1 MTTIDARGKNCP
13 QPVIMTKAL
22 LDRGEREVEILL
34 DNPISA
40 TNVQRFLE
48 KNLFSVQ
55 IVDDDGAITI
65 KGVKGAPGE
74 GADSRGGDK
83 PRELSGSAILI
94 TKGVLGGEDDVLG
107 EVLMKSFLGTLSQ
120 LSSPPPLVVLMN
132 EGVKLAL
139 KSTSSCDHLLAL
151 QEMGTRILVCGT
163 CTNHFGVTPEVGAG
177 VISNMFEITEALL
190 ASQKHLSL

>member
-22 LDRGEREVEILL
+22 LDRGEKEVKVLL

-55 IVDDDGAITI
+55 IEDEDGAITI
-65 KGVKGAPGE
+65 KGVKADPASEPVIKKKEETKELCGA
-74 GADSRGGDK
+74 
-83 PRELSGSAILI
+83 AIVI
-94 TKGVLGGEDDVLG
+94 SKAVLGGEDNVLG
-107 EVLMKSFLGTLSQ
+107 EVLMKSFLGTLPQ
-120 LSSPPPLVVLMN
+120 LSSPPSLVVLMN

-139 KSTSSCDHLLAL
+139 KKASSCDHLVAI
-151 QEMGTRILVCGT
+151 ENSGTRILVCGT
-163 CTNHFGVTPEVGAG
+163 CTNHFGVTADVGVG
-177 VISNMFEITEALL
+177 TISNMFEITEALL
-190 ASQKHLSL
+190 AADKHLSL